1 VRLTRQKKAGSP
13 VTLNMAAMVDIVFQL
28 NIFFILTSS
37 AVTMEKELQ
46 TQMPSVNPSATQA
59 SEFNPIRLRLSR
71 AGAGGERPPRPGGPG
86 GVLVLCDATPVES
99 FEALVAMLK
108 ARRAQADV
116 PVIIEGQ
123 ETVPYGQMVAA
134 LDACYRADLRKV
146 AFSARG
152 AP

>member
-1 VRLTRQKKAGSP
+1 VRLTRQKKATTSL
-13 VTLNMAAMVDIVFQL
+13 TLNMAAMVDVVFQL
-28 NIFFILTSS
+28 NIFFLLTSS
-37 AVTMEKELQ
+37 FVAMEREMP
-46 TQMPSVNPSATQA
+46 TQLPTVNPAVTQA
-59 SEFNPIRLRLSR
+59 SEFTPIRLRLSR
-71 AGAGGERPPRPGGPG
+71 AAG

-99 FEALVAMLK
+99 FDALVAMLK

-123 ETVPYGQMVAA
+123 ETVPYAQMVAA